1 MKMGI
6 NKNDIAP
13 ALGRA
18 DEVFLFQP
26 ANIPWM
32 VTDIAEKCVQP
43 ARWSADIEAFTNM
56 IIETAQPGDH
66 ILVMSNGGF
75 SGIHGKLLAGLK
87 AKAETERDD

>member
-1 MKMGI
+1 
-6 NKNDIAP
+6 
-13 ALGRA
+13 
-18 DEVFLFQP
+18 
-26 ANIPWM
+26 M

-87 AKAETERDD
+87 AKSETEQDD